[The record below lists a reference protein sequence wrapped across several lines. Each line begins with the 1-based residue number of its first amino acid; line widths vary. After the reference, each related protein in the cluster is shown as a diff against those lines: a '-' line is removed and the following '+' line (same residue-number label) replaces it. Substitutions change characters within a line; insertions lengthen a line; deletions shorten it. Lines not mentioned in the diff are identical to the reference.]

1 MKSKNVENNKRKRA
15 QESLSPQRIE
25 PEEKAYQGVLDI
37 VERLQLE
44 DATNIAITGPYG
56 SGKSSILISL
66 EADFKTYKY
75 LNISLATLQPL
86 QDEENNLSEKNKYK
100 TLQPLQDKENNQ
112 SEKNKYYKKDE
123 NDVSIN
129 NLNRLIE
136 YSILQQLVY
145 RENQGTLP
153 YSRLKRIFHLSK
165 KKVQRISWAIL
176 GALVASIV
184 IFEPSYF
191 RIEWLCELL
200 GYKWLNITGDS
211 FCLLYLIWFVFKGLT
226 MIVPVF
232 GNSKLNKINV
242 KSCEIKIVDN
252 TSIFNI
258 HLDEILYFFER
269 TSYNVVVF
277 EDLDRFKST
286 EIFLKLRELN
296 LLLNESNIINRKIFF
311 IYAVRDDLFV
321 DADRVKCFDYITT
334 VIPVINRSNAKSL
347 LKEELEKRGITEI
360 EDCHLQELGFFL
372 HDMRLLKNIANEYV
386 QYREKISKGISC
398 EKLLAMIIYKNYFP
412 KDFADLHDCNGK
424 VYRLINLKD
433 EFVSASV
440 AKLENAERRRHEMI
454 EKYKKERHLKET
466 ELRRIYIDAYY
477 DRIGNNIQQ
486 IKAGGSLRNIND
498 IAINEK
504 LFNQL
509 IASQNVEYS
518 YIVTNDN
525 YYNGNYYYKGQIKES
540 SVNIPFS
547 EIETAVDSTLSY
559 SERLEALK
567 MCFKELEEVGKIEIQ
582 KDDIRSQSLSQIMS
596 EVEYS
601 SNEKFTELHV
611 PRLIEFLIVKGY
623 IDENYYDY
631 ISYFYSNF
639 IDSHDWEFVLDL
651 KVGKGHSYDY
661 PVNNPEACLAEI
673 PYYVYRKNAILNIGL
688 TDYLAENQNII
699 NNIERLSILLRTVIE
714 NKKFDFLIEYYL
726 HGRKQDIVFTILFSQ
741 HKELWTDFEK
751 HDADNY
757 LLKLIWYKYAEEDLS
772 CKDSQ
777 DWLSRHFTFT
787 TDHLLDIEE
796 SQWCKLI
803 KKNKYNFVELNSIS
817 SEILMTIVEQDAYV
831 LNKRNVEILVSY
843 LLDINCES
851 TSYQLVCGTENTQ
864 LIERIEAELGTCL
877 QSVFSAPEKNKET
890 EDAIIGILY
899 STKATE
905 SEKIT
910 YLSNQQ
916 KKIDLGNIESAEATK
931 LALKCDV
938 VKPTWENVIYYMNN
952 ISEKIADDQLVQFID
967 RHASTLSS
975 LAVPTESKDNE
986 LMLLR
991 QLIKT
996 NLLPYETYCKVLKRF
1011 TRWRFNQNVPILE
1024 ERRVYLMIENG
1035 MVPFSNEN
1043 TTILM
1048 QEYSVKTVS
1057 SYLLKNKNDFLKST
1071 ETIEYTTEIAL
1082 ALLESN
1088 LTIKEKALII
1098 PHFNSSILNGNLAD
1112 AIISVLIRI
1121 EISLDEEFLIDIFE
1135 FATNVDE
1142 KIKVFNYTLSKNY
1155 IDEARITSFLKT
1167 LPAPYKYVTEKGKK
1181 PELPNTIQTKCMVEL
1196 LKSKNYIS
1204 SFTISKRGIRVNTK
1218 LK

>member
-1 MKSKNVENNKRKRA
+1 MPK
-15 QESLSPQRIE
+15 
-25 PEEKAYQGVLDI
+25 EKAYQGVLDI
-37 VERLQLE
+37 EERLRLG

-66 EADFKTYKY
+66 KADFTTYKY
-75 LNISLATLQPL
+75 LNISLATLQ
-86 QDEENNLSEKNKYK
+86 S
-100 TLQPLQDKENNQ
+100 LQDKENNQ
-112 SEKNKYYKKDE
+112 SEKDKSNKKDK
-123 NDVSIN
+123 NDVSNN

-145 RENQGTLP
+145 RENQETLP
-153 YSRLKRIFHLSK
+153 YSRLKRIFHLSI

-176 GALVASIV
+176 GALVALIV
-184 IFEPSYF
+184 LFEPSSF
-191 RIEWLCELL
+191 RIEWLCKLL

-211 FCLLYLIWFVFKGLT
+211 FCLLYLIWFVFKGLE

-232 GNSKLNKINV
+232 GNSKLNKVNV
-242 KSCEIKIVDN
+242 KSCEIEIVNN

-296 LLLNESNIINRKIFF
+296 LLLNESNIIKRKIFF

-334 VIPVINRSNAKSL
+334 VIPVINRSNAKSQ
-347 LKEELEKRGITEI
+347 LKEELEKRGIKEI
-360 EDCHLQELGFFL
+360 QECHLQELGFFL

-386 QYREKISKGISC
+386 QYQVKLSKGISC
-398 EKLLAMIIYKNYFP
+398 EKLLAMIVYKNYFP
-412 KDFADLHDCNGK
+412 QDFADLHDCKGT
-424 VYRLINLKD
+424 VYQLINLKD
-433 EFVSASV
+433 EFVSERIAR
-440 AKLENAERRRHEMI
+440 LEFEERQRRETM
-454 EKYKKERHLKET
+454 ERFEKERHLKET
-466 ELRRIYIDAYY
+466 ELRRIYIDAYC
-477 DRIGNNIQQ
+477 DRIGKNIQQ
-486 IKAGGSLRNIND
+486 LKVGGSLRNFSD
-498 IAINEK
+498 VAVNEK

-518 YIVTNDN
+518 YIVTND
-525 YYNGNYYYKGQIKES
+525 YYYKGQTHES
-540 SVNIPFS
+540 SVNIPFP

-567 MCFKELEEVGKIEIQ
+567 MSFKELEGIGKIEIQ
-582 KDDIRSQSLSQIMS
+582 KNDIRSQPLSQIMS
-596 EVEYS
+596 EVDYS
-601 SNEKFTELHV
+601 SNPKYTDLKV
-611 PRLIEFLIVKGY
+611 PKLIEFLIVRGY

-631 ISYFYSNF
+631 ISYFYDNF

-651 KVGKGHSYDY
+651 KVGKGHPYNY
-661 PVNNPEACLAEI
+661 PVNNPEACLTEI
-673 PYYVYRKNAILNIGL
+673 PSYVYRKKAILNIGL
-688 TDYLAENQNII
+688 VDFLAEKQEVKSNV
-699 NNIERLSILLRTVIE
+699 ERLSVLLRTVIE
-714 NKKFDFLIEYYL
+714 NKKYDFLIEYYL
-726 HGRKQDIVFTILFSQ
+726 HGQKQNDVFTVLFDQ
-741 HKELWTDFEK
+741 NKELWADFEK
-751 HDADNY
+751 HDVDNN
-757 LLKLIWYKYAEEDLS
+757 LLKLIWYKYAEEGQS
-772 CKDSQ
+772 CEKSRE
-777 DWLSRHFTFT
+777 WLSHHFTFT
-787 TDHLLDIEE
+787 TDHLLDIDE
-796 SQWCKLI
+796 SQWGKLV
-803 KKNKYNFVELNSIS
+803 KKNKYLFVKLNSIS
-817 SEILMTIVEQDAYV
+817 GEILTTIVEQNAYV

-843 LLDINCES
+843 FLDMNFES
-851 TSYQLVCGTENTQ
+851 VSYQLVCETGNEH

-877 QSVFSAPEKNKET
+877 NTVFSAPEKNKET

-899 STKATE
+899 STNATE
-905 SEKIT
+905 AEKIT

-916 KKIDLGNIESAEATK
+916 KQIDLGIIESTEATK

-952 ISEKIADDQLVQFID
+952 ISEKIADDQLVLFID
-967 RHASTLSS
+967 RHASILSS

-1011 TRWRFNQNVPILE
+1011 NRWRFTQNVPILE

-1048 QEYSVKTVS
+1048 QEYSAKMVS
-1057 SYLLKNKNDFLKST
+1057 SYLIKNKNDFLKNT

-1098 PHFNSSILNGNLAD
+1098 PHFNSSILNANLAD
-1112 AIISVLIRI
+1112 AIISVLIRN
-1121 EISLDEEFLIDIFE
+1121 EISLDEEFLIDLFK

-1155 IDEARITSFLKT
+1155 FDEARITSYLKT

-1196 LKSKNYIS
+1196 LKSKKYIS
-1204 SFTISKRGIRVNTK
+1204 SFTVSKSGIRVNTK